1 MIRSAS
7 SSDAAA
13 VARVQVRTW
22 QQAYGQL
29 FPAEKLASHSLEK
42 RTEQWRRWPPLVAER
57 NGEIVGFVSVGPSRD
72 DDADGELYA
81 IYVDPDHWRTGIGRE
96 LLRAG
101 EQRLRQLGRT
111 EVVLWVFTDNLVARA
126 FYEANGWRP
135 DGTRRP
141 TKIFGVSVQ
150 EVRYR
155 KTL

>member
-1 MIRSAS
+1 MIRSATS
-7 SSDAAA
+7 ADAAA

-22 QQAYGQL
+22 QQAYAHL
-29 FPAEKLASHSLEK
+29 FPSEKLASHSLEK
-42 RTEQWRRWPPLVAER
+42 RTEQWRRWPPVVAER

-72 DDADGELYA
+72 EDADGELYA

-101 EQRLRQLGRT
+101 EQRLRQLGET
-111 EVVLWVFTDNLVARA
+111 EVVLWVFKDNPGARA
-126 FYEANGWRP
+126 FYEAAGWRP
-135 DGTRRP
+135 DGTTRP
-141 TKIFGVSVQ
+141 TEIFGVSIQ